1 MGIGEDLSG
10 QIVEFS
16 TAPYIIEI
24 SAPNDK
30 KLFHLYNESRMMLY
44 IDRAHFIAMLCKSCE
59 SLEDPWN
66 PC

>member
-30 KLFHLYNESRMMLY
+30 KLFHLYNESRMY
-44 IDRAHFIAMLCKSCE
+44 APHRAHFIAML
-59 SLEDPWN
+59 
-66 PC
+66 